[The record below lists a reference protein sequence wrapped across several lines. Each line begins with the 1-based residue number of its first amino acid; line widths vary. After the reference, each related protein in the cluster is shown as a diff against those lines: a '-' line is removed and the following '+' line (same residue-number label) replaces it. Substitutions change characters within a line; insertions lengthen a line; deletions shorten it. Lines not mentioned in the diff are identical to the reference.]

1 MGTCPPQCRPLNFLD
16 VSAKIWPPP
25 GLVWFPDISR
35 KAHLA
40 LSSCPGYTW
49 ELEFPACF
57 FHFLPFLSFLSL
69 PKVRTSSRWRRSI
82 TPRPSS
88 KGTPIMINAV
98 RRSCISSV
106 YISSPPRR
114 SIRGGLFICSFHS
127 GRIKQTFLDLFKGS
141 CYSFDVFI

>member
-114 SIRGGLFICSFHS
+114 SIRGGFFYAGFSISRRFISMALTCA
-127 GRIKQTFLDLFKGS
+127 
-141 CYSFDVFI
+141 